1 MNFDKEKTIEFYNNY
16 TPCDCFE
23 CNNYYEQIKIKYP
36 KLCEYLSSLG
46 VDPLKPFELVSYR
59 KDNMIEYDICMYAVY
74 GKCEKLEITTIDGIQ
89 INLNK
94 ENHPTISD
102 EYFIIDFGPIE
113 LPNKAIDD
121 FMILNSMV
129 KEYNALNEK
138 KDFLNKYNYFLKCL
152 DYVILLEEKNEL
164 IKYKNKKYNIA
175 YLKSILEEA
184 VPEDALVITFSSIYD
199 ENIRYEIGVCVRGVP
214 LLQIQK
220 KKYWFK
226 RRKLEG

>member
-36 KLCEYLSSLG
+36 KLCEYLHSLG
-46 VDPLKPFELVSYR
+46 VDSLKPFELVSYR
-59 KDNMIEYDICMYAVY
+59 KENMIEYATCMYAVY
-74 GKCEKLEITTIDGIQ
+74 GKCEDSVITTIDGFQ

-94 ENHPTISD
+94 DFHPHISD

-121 FMILNSMV
+121 FILLNSMI
-129 KEYNALNEK
+129 KEYNSLNEK
-138 KDFLNKYNYFLKCL
+138 KDFLNQYQYFLKCL
-152 DYVILLEEKNEL
+152 DYVTLLEEKNVL

-175 YLKSILEEA
+175 YLKSILENDG
-184 VPEDALVITFSSIYD
+184 PEYALVISFSSIY
-199 ENIRYEIGVCVRGVP
+199 EEKVVYEIGVCVRGTP
-214 LLQIQK
+214 LLRVQK
-220 KKYWFK
+220 KKHWLK
-226 RRKLEG
+226 RRKLEE